1 MRHVLRRSQQ
11 PAAGD
16 DGEELT
22 RVVLE
27 HAGVTEPTDLIGTF
41 HDHPDRSHWAGLARP
56 VCELATSGDAAA
68 SALVAAAAGH
78 LADLVLTVAGAMAE
92 PLPVVVGGGLTGS
105 AVGLQVAERLQ
116 GQGLSVTLLD
126 REPVLGAP
134 LLASATQA

>member
-1 MRHVLRRSQQ
+1 MLRRSQQ

-16 DGEELT
+16 EGEELT

-56 VCELATSGDAAA
+56 VCELATAGDAVA
-68 SALVAAAAGH
+68 SELAAAAAEH
-78 LADLVLTVAGAMAE
+78 LAQLVLTVAGAMDE

-105 AVGLQVAERLQ
+105 VVGQRVAELLQ

>member
-1 MRHVLRRSQQ
+1 MLRRSQQ

-56 VCELATSGDAAA
+56 VCELATAGDAVA
-68 SALVAAAAGH
+68 SELAAAAAEH
-78 LADLVLTVAGAMAE
+78 LAQLVLTVAE
-92 PLPVVVGGGLTGS
+92 L
-105 AVGLQVAERLQ
+105 LQ